1 MLAAVLSG
9 PDALEARELPTPA
22 PGPGEVLVRVGANTI
37 CGTDV
42 RILRGE
48 KTSGVELP
56 VVLGHEAAG
65 HVAEVGAGVHG
76 YEVGAPVGLAPA
88 IPCRRCWECRHDLEN
103 VCSNMRIVGYAVDG
117 GMAEY
122 LLVPADAVAAGCL
135 FVARADLPSEQLALA
150 EPLGC
155 VVTGQR
161 WSPIAVDDVVVVM
174 GAGPIGLLH
183 LQLALVSGARAV
195 VVSQRSP
202 ERRALASRLG
212 ATATVDP
219 TSEDLA
225 AVVQEVSGGVG
236 ADSTIICVGVP
247 ELVNEAVRLS
257 RRGGRVNVFAGL
269 KGKGWAEVEANEI
282 HYKQVRITGTSNTR
296 RADYETALR
305 LIESGKVETAS
316 LITHR
321 YGIADVGAAIEM
333 SRTSQAIKVAL
344 TPLRTS

>member
-1 MLAAVLSG
+1 VLAAVLTA
-9 PDALEARELPTPA
+9 PDALEAREVPTPE

-65 HVAEVGAGVHG
+65 HVAEVGAGVRG

-103 VCSNMRIVGYAVDG
+103 MCANMRIVGYAVDG

-122 LLVPADAVAAGCL
+122 MLVPAEAVESGNL
-135 FVARADLPSEQLALA
+135 FVAQADLPSEQLALA

-161 WSPIAVDDVVVVM
+161 WSPIAVDDVVVIM

-219 TSEDLA
+219 ASSGELA
-225 AVVQEVSGGVG
+225 AVVEEVSGGVG

-247 ELVNEAVRLS
+247 ELVNEAVHLS
-257 RRGGRVNVFAGL
+257 RRGGRVQVFAGL

-282 HYKQVRITGTSNTR
+282 HYKQVQITGTSNTR

-321 YGIADVGAAIEM
+321 FGVADVGAAIEA
-333 SRTSQAIKVAL
+333 SRTSDAIKVAL
-344 TPLRTS
+344 TPNR

>member
-1 MLAAVLSG
+1 MLAAVLTG
-9 PDALEARELPTPA
+9 PNQLEAREVETPTA
-22 PGPGEVLVRVGANTI
+22 GPGEVLVRVGANTI

-42 RILRGE
+42 RIMRGE

-56 VVLGHEAAG
+56 VILGHEVAG
-65 HVAEVGAGVHG
+65 HVAEVGAGVAG
-76 YEVGAPVGLAPA
+76 YEAGAPVGVCPV

-103 VCSNMRIVGYAVDG
+103 MCSHMRIMGYAVGG

-122 LLVPADAVAAGCL
+122 MLVPAEAVDAGCL
-135 FVARADLPSEQLALA
+135 FVAGSDLPSEQLALA

-161 WSPIAVDDVVVVM
+161 WSPVEVDDVVLIM

-195 VVSQRSP
+195 IVSQRSA

-212 ATATVDP
+212 ATVTVDP
-219 TSEDLA
+219 TAEDLA
-225 AVVQEVSGGVG
+225 AVVEEVSGGVG

-247 ELVNEAVRLS
+247 ELVNEAVQLS

-269 KGKGWAEVEANEI
+269 KDQGWARVAANLI
-282 HYKQVRITGTSNTR
+282 HYKQVRVTGTSNTR

-321 YGIADVGAAIEM
+321 FGVAAVREAIET
-333 SRTSQAIKVAL
+333 SRAGGAIKVAL
-344 TPLRTS
+344 TP